1 MTLLAQ
7 TPTPPVPP
15 ETTMTLGGSLNE
27 AAVVIIVLAAL
38 CTVGML
44 VWPLVRA
51 LARRL
56 EGGGRNAQL
65 QEELDALRG
74 RLQHLEQSQGRV
86 AELEE
91 RVDFAERLLAHG
103 REPDRL
109 GAEEGR
115 RA

>member
-1 MTLLAQ
+1 MTDQEIVVVALAVLGTGSVLL
-7 TPTPPVPP
+7 
-15 ETTMTLGGSLNE
+15 
-27 AAVVIIVLAAL
+27 
-38 CTVGML
+38 
-44 VWPLVRA
+44 WPLIRA

-56 EGGGRNAQL
+56 EGGGRNAQF
-65 QEELDALRG
+65 QGEVDALRD
-74 RLQHLEQSQGRV
+74 RLQQLEQSQERV
-86 AELEE
+86 VELEE

>member
-1 MTLLAQ
+1 MTDQEIVVVALAVLGTGSVLL
-7 TPTPPVPP
+7 
-15 ETTMTLGGSLNE
+15 
-27 AAVVIIVLAAL
+27 
-38 CTVGML
+38 
-44 VWPLVRA
+44 WPLIRA

-56 EGGGRNAQL
+56 ESGGRNAQF
-65 QEELDALRG
+65 QGEVDALRD
-74 RLQHLEQSQGRV
+74 RLQQLEQSQGRV
-86 AELEE
+86 VELEE